1 MNLSYRSKLI
11 LFTGILLAVVQAINF
26 LTVASSTRQRILENA
41 QEDLHLAQLNVE
53 RFVNHTAVLA
63 SNTSAVSLRDF
74 AIKQYLADPNT
85 DLATKTSVVNNVT
98 NRIQAD
104 WSAYLTLDLETE
116 ITTYDAPIQEN
127 SPFPFVSL
135 IDQAELADD
144 GTTYG
149 VGLIDDSVHL
159 LTLVAVDTPRTIGY
173 FVGGFSL
180 DERFIT
186 NVSEQMSINVKAA
199 LVVPA
204 TQQVIQS
211 QIADNDIADILN
223 QSSIDDVNSMQIQ
236 QTSSN
241 GVRFAVTFLPLPGAG
256 DDEPRIYLLL
266 SYSLDNALA
275 QEGALFTSLAVL
287 LIGALVFA
295 VIGAVFFSSGLSKP
309 ITSLTELAR
318 RVQEGDYSSVPN
330 DVRKDEFGELSLS
343 FATMISR
350 IQKREAELSYRVKY
364 DPNTGLA
371 NRSEFLNRLEILLAK
386 HSRPYSIT
394 VIQISTIR
402 QINYVLGNDITRDV
416 TSMVAARLKKLP
428 NQTECARLGDT
439 LFAVAHNSGMMG
451 VQMISDTLSVPLTHD
466 DYEIDIN
473 FTLGISHNAEDLP
486 PEDALQRA
494 RAALYRAEENN
505 LETAEYEAD
514 KDEPNEDSLTLMSEM
529 RRGLQSDEFQLFVQ
543 PKISLESG
551 KVIQAEGLIRWFHP
565 TRGFMPPD
573 EFVLIAEQTGKIHLL
588 TSWVLVRACEIIRNW
603 RDNGLDT
610 RLAINLSVKDLADDT
625 LPGRFINLL
634 KKYNLSAQDFI
645 MEITESALMAD
656 PAQALR
662 VLNRLRDINV
672 DLSIDDFGTGYSS
685 LEYLRELP
693 VNEIKIDRSFVQH
706 LPENDGDKVIVKA
719 AIDLAHGLGMT
730 VTAEGVEDEES
741 LNILKQLG
749 CDKAQGYFINR
760 PVNEADF
767 NSFMNT
773 SEYGISS
780 QTNLNV
786 DTDDE

>member
-1 MNLSYRSKLI
+1 MINFSYRSKLI

-41 QEDLHLAQLNVE
+41 EEDLHLAQLNVE
-53 RFVNHTAVLA
+53 RFVNHTAILA

-74 AIKQYLADPNT
+74 AIKQYLADA
-85 DLATKTSVVNNVT
+85 DLATKTSVINNVI
-98 NRIQAD
+98 NRVQAD

-116 ITTYDAPIQEN
+116 LTTYNAPISEN
-127 SPFPFVSL
+127 TPFPFVSL

-149 VGLIDDSVHL
+149 VGLIEDTAHL

-173 FVGGFSL
+173 FVGGFTL
-180 DERFIT
+180 DEKFIT

-204 TQQVIQS
+204 TQQIIES
-211 QIADNDIADILN
+211 QIADEDISDMLN
-223 QSSIDDVNSMQIQ
+223 QSSIDDIDSMLIQ
-236 QTSSN
+236 QIASN
-241 GVRFAVTFLPLPGAG
+241 GVRYAVTYLPLPAAG
-256 DDEPRIYLLL
+256 EDEPRIYLLL
-266 SYSLDNALA
+266 SYSLDNALD
-275 QEGALFTSLAVL
+275 QESALFTSLAIL
-287 LIGALVFA
+287 LIGALLFA
-295 VIGAVFFSSGLSKP
+295 VLGAIFFSAGLSKP

-318 RVQEGDYSSVPN
+318 RVQDGDYSSVPTT
-330 DVRKDEFGELSLS
+330 VRRDEFGELSLS

-364 DPNTGLA
+364 DPDTGLA
-371 NRSEFLNRLEILLAK
+371 NRSELLNRLDNLFSK
-386 HSRPYSIT
+386 HPRSYSIT

-402 QINYVLGNDITRDV
+402 QINYILGNDIARDV

-428 NQTECARLGDT
+428 NGIECARLGDT
-439 LFAVAHNSGMMG
+439 LFAVTHNGHLMSS
-451 VQMISDTLSVPLTHD
+451 QMIRDTLIVPLTHD

-473 FTLGISHNAEDLP
+473 FTLGISHNSEGTA
-486 PEDALQRA
+486 PEVALQRA

-505 LETAEYEAD
+505 LDTAEYD
-514 KDEPNEDSLTLMSEM
+514 SSRDEPNEDSLTLMSEM
-529 RRGLQSDEFQLFVQ
+529 RRGLQSGEFQLFVQ

-551 KVIQAEGLIRWFHP
+551 KTIQAEGLIRWFHP

-588 TSWVLVRACEIIRNW
+588 TSWVLVRACEIVKGW

-634 KKYNLSAQDFI
+634 KKYDLRAQDFI
-645 MEITESALMAD
+645 MEITESALMED
-656 PAQALR
+656 PTQALR

-706 LPENDGDKVIVKA
+706 LPENNGDKVIVKA

-730 VTAEGVEDEES
+730 VTAEGVEDKES
-741 LNILKQLG
+741 LDILRQLG
-749 CDKAQGYFINR
+749 CDKAQGYYIN
-760 PVNEADF
+760 
-767 NSFMNT
+767 S
-773 SEYGISS
+773 
-780 QTNLNV
+780 L
-786 DTDDE
+786 